1 MVYVLRAQG
10 ILCGRS
16 YINIRKGIAHECI
29 FGLMIPF
36 VGTTLGA
43 ACVLFM
49 KKELN
54 PLVQKAFL
62 GFASGVMVAASVWS
76 LLIPAMD
83 MSGSMG
89 KFAFI
94 PAAAGL
100 LLGVG
105 FLLVMDKA
113 VPHLHLGSEE
123 SEGPKVALKNNNA
136 CPCGNSSQYSG
147 RAVCRSGICRCA
159 GRK

>member
-1 MVYVLRAQG
+1 MFSEQELQMWHKITITWFMYWAHREYSVETYV
-10 ILCGRS
+10 
-16 YINIRKGIAHECI
+16 NIRKGITHECI
-29 FGLMIPF
+29 FWTDDSIYRNNTGVCLRT
-36 VGTTLGA
+36 VYE
-43 ACVLFM
+43 
-49 KKELN
+49 KELN

-83 MSGSMG
+83 MSGAMG

-105 FLLVMDKA
+105 FLLIMDKT

-123 SEGPKVALKNNNA
+123 SEGPKVALKKQQ
-136 CPCGNSSQYSG
+136 CLSLQ
-147 RAVCRSGICRCA
+147 
-159 GRK
+159 